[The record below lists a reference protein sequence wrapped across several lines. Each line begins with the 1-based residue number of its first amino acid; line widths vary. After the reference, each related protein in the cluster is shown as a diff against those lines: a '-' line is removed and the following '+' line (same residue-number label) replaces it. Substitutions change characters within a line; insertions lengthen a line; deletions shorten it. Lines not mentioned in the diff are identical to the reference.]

1 MTRAAIAPSAHD
13 IASTAAAA
21 FQTRDKLAADL
32 AALDCQLKQLTRD
45 YGDAA
50 RMWGL
55 TPLMLRQACE
65 SRGLLDKGTDHAA
78 L

>member
-21 FQTRDKLAADL
+21 FRARDKLAADL
-32 AALDCQLKQLTRD
+32 AAIDRHIKQLTRD

-65 SRGLLDKGTDHAA
+65 SRGLIDKDT
-78 L
+78 